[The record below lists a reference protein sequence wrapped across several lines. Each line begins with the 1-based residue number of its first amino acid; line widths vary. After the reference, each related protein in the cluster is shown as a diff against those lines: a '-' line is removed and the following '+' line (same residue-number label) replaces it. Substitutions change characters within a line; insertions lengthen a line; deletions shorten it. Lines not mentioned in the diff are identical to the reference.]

1 MKKSVLY
8 NHIMHDVQ
16 MANIASGYLQEPDIK
31 QNVFRDLFNMSS
43 RSGPMPGISSV
54 NFNFN

>member
-8 NHIMHDVQ
+8 KHIMHDVQ

-31 QNVFRDLFNMSS
+31 KKC
-43 RSGPMPGISSV
+43 I
-54 NFNFN
+54 

>member
-8 NHIMHDVQ
+8 KHIMHDVQ

-31 QNVFRDLFNMSS
+31 KKMYL
-43 RSGPMPGISSV
+43 GIYST
-54 NFNFN
+54 